1 MIDVR
6 RYLLSLY
13 ILDFNLTAYHQYDNF
28 KPEDYSLDF
37 KELLTEY
44 FQGSTMV
51 SQVHNSRVRTAGT
64 PSRERSSSEDQEY
77 IKRFLQLKYA
87 IMFLQKTKSIGRYCF
102 YGNICFIEEKSG
114 WDAIWMQI
122 FFRDFSKFSK
132 DGKISSLLKFNYD
145 IKK

>member
-1 MIDVR
+1 MIRVYFDK

-13 ILDFNLTAYHQYDNF
+13 FLDFNLTAYHQYDNF

-102 YGNICFIEEKSG
+102 YGNICLEKKKN
-114 WDAIWMQI
+114 I
-122 FFRDFSKFSK
+122 FENLIF
-132 DGKISSLLKFNYD
+132 
-145 IKK
+145 

>member
-102 YGNICFIEEKSG
+102 YGNIRLKAVS
-114 WDAIWMQI
+114 M
-122 FFRDFSKFSK
+122 RKFWFLNVK
-132 DGKISSLLKFNYD
+132 TETNTR
-145 IKK
+145 